1 MAKTPHSRFLPAL
14 ALCLLG
20 CTALSSTAQAGWFGF
35 GADKKDTA
43 SDKASRDAAAPA
55 GDLDGS
61 IRQAQLLRLSGNYPE
76 AIRHLSQ
83 LMLVAA
89 DDNRVI
95 SEYGKTLAAMGHA
108 QEAVSFLTR
117 AQQLQAGDWSI
128 YNALGVAYDEMDKQ
142 DDARTAYEHA
152 LTLKPGE
159 PAVLNN
165 YALSRMLAKD
175 PDGAR
180 KLIARAEMAGGASD
194 PKIARNIAMI
204 KKLAPDAADTGY
216 AANAPAAHVATA
228 VAPAAP
234 QARVVQAAPQARVV
248 QTAPR
253 VAVASQPMAAPQAR
267 VEQAAPQARV
277 EQTAPVG
284 LNIPSPSGAPRPL
297 QAANSGVIQAQP
309 QLLPQLQPRGVV
321 MQRVPFDPLAGP
333 VNSAS
338 HAPRALAA
346 KPAPQ
351 TVTKAV
357 AKAEAPA
364 KAAAEDLQAKAEA
377 IAKTLNGK
385 PAAIAQAKAEANKP
399 LPKMA
404 EAPKAVAVK
413 TAAKTKDAIPAL
425 RLSAN
430 AY

>member
-234 QARVVQAAPQARVV
+234 QARVVQ
-248 QTAPR
+248 TAPR

-267 VEQAAPQARV
+267 VEQAAP
-277 EQTAPVG
+277 VG

-297 QAANSGVIQAQP
+297 QAASNGVIQAQP